1 MYLDE
6 LRNQIND
13 IDDKIVELFVE
24 RMKVAS
30 EIAGAKAEKNLPVL
44 DMRRENAVLQKIMEK
59 AGEEFELYANTLYHT
74 MFDVSKSYQAGILM
88 QDTPLSK
95 EIMAS
100 IETPLME
107 FPKKA
112 VVACQGTEGSNAA
125 RACSRLFTMPNT
137 MFFKSFEH
145 VFNAVKNFMKS

>member
-59 AGEEFELYANTLYHT
+59 AGEEFELYANTLYRT

-88 QDTPLSK
+88 QETPLSK

-100 IETPLME
+100 IENPIME
-107 FPKKA
+107 FPSMSGNRRFL
-112 VVACQGTEGSNAA
+112 CG
-125 RACSRLFTMPNT
+125 SRLQQTVHHAQY
-137 MFFKSFEH
+137 H
-145 VFNAVKNFMKS
+145 VLQKL

>member
-74 MFDVSKSYQAGILM
+74 RL
-88 QDTPLSK
+88 
-95 EIMAS
+95 
-100 IETPLME
+100 
-107 FPKKA
+107 
-112 VVACQGTEGSNAA
+112 GSLCMWIIN
-125 RACSRLFTMPNT
+125 
-137 MFFKSFEH
+137 
-145 VFNAVKNFMKS
+145 

>member
-100 IETPLME
+100 IETPLM
-107 FPKKA
+107 
-112 VVACQGTEGSNAA
+112 
-125 RACSRLFTMPNT
+125 
-137 MFFKSFEH
+137 
-145 VFNAVKNFMKS
+145 

>member
-44 DMRRENAVLQKIMEK
+44 DMRRENAV
-59 AGEEFELYANTLYHT
+59 
-74 MFDVSKSYQAGILM
+74 
-88 QDTPLSK
+88 
-95 EIMAS
+95 
-100 IETPLME
+100 
-107 FPKKA
+107 
-112 VVACQGTEGSNAA
+112 
-125 RACSRLFTMPNT
+125 
-137 MFFKSFEH
+137 
-145 VFNAVKNFMKS
+145 